1 MIVGGLGLSV
11 VPFFFG
17 NGQILVEELCESLF
31 LGHFLYTT
39 MPWGLQ
45 SLDSVFGAVNKTQE
59 FCASRKE
66 FLNKSRRIP
75 NWTRNSWL
83 FVRDVS
89 GWIPVPC
96 LVSQVSAT
104 IYRFMYSL
112 YSDIEIYWV
121 CLQIQQLYIL
131 RYWAYIYIYIIQI
144 KKYRS
149 DSCRFMNLCVYRHLV
164 ALPNLPRS
172 ILIILIL
179 DYIHIMHTA
188 YCPTS
193 YIYISIQYRYIFA
206 LVPIC

>member
-11 VPFFFG
+11 VPFFFWKWPNTG
-17 NGQILVEELCESLF
+17 RRTVWEFVSWSFFVYNASR
-31 LGHFLYTT
+31 
-39 MPWGLQ
+39 
-45 SLDSVFGAVNKTQE
+45 KE

-131 RYWAYIYIYIIQI
+131 RYWAYIYIYNSNQKNI
-144 KKYRS
+144 
-149 DSCRFMNLCVYRHLV
+149 
-164 ALPNLPRS
+164 ALTHVDLW
-172 ILIILIL
+172 
-179 DYIHIMHTA
+179 
-188 YCPTS
+188 
-193 YIYISIQYRYIFA
+193 IYVFTGI
-206 LVPIC
+206 